1 MGSMLSCFDVC
12 AVDVIKSENV
22 SPLESIL
29 LSVRIYCVTGTMINP
44 LSVGTMGRKVAFKV

>member
-1 MGSMLSCFDVC
+1 MGSMLKCFDAC

-29 LSVRIYCVTGTMINP
+29 LSVRIYCVTGTMINL
-44 LSVGTMGRKVAFKV
+44 LSVGTMARKVAFRV